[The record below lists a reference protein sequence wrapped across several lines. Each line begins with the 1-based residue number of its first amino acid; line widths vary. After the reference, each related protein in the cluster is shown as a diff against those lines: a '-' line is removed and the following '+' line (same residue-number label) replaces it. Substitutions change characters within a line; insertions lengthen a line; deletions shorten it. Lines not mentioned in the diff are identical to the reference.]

1 MDHSLRNVQKISV
14 AYAAVPG
21 DNGDGRPELIAEV
34 VERFKDGSSVSYLA
48 DTPALQCII
57 AAVTQGD
64 GKYGRLR
71 PTPVGWT
78 WVRSG
83 EDEEEK
89 P

>member
-1 MDHSLRNVQKISV
+1 MDHSLRNVRKLSV

-21 DNGDGRPELIAEV
+21 DNGDGPALITEV
-34 VERFKDGSSVSYLA
+34 KEHFKDGSSLSYLA
-48 DTPALQCII
+48 DTPALQCLI

-64 GKYGRLR
+64 GKDGRLC

-83 EDEEEK
+83 NEDEEEK